1 MKAVTF
7 VCLGL
12 RFLPIEQR
20 VSLPPSCFTF
30 RAPRAARRLT
40 DRLIYLADAL
50 GARSE
55 RLQLLT
61 GGRKG
66 LRGSGMILHASTS
79 AFICSAE
86 ANEAVLFTR

>member
-20 VSLPPSCFTF
+20 APASHSER
-30 RAPRAARRLT
+30 RAPRAADRLT

>member
-12 RFLPIEQR
+12 RFRSSSAFHYRRPASHSER
-20 VSLPPSCFTF
+20 
-30 RAPRAARRLT
+30 RAPADGLT

-55 RLQLLT
+55 CLQLLT

-86 ANEAVLFTR
+86 ANEAVLITR